1 MALGPL
7 PLVPGGIK
15 LRLIYDWNTR
25 PAISVMNLHY
35 TGTVPTVAD
44 LTTLSTNI
52 AAAWVTNLQ
61 GVFLTTVS
69 RKYVE
74 LTDLSS
80 RTGATFTNSVTAAGL
95 KAATNQLPANVAAC
109 ISWRI
114 NYRYRGGHPRTYH
127 PGLIQADT
135 ANHYQLAGATVTA
148 LTNAY
153 RAFFTAINAMT
164 LGGAPLR
171 LAMLS
176 YYTNVNHVPVYK
188 PNPELFDISD
198 CIVHNRIDSMRT
210 RLGKETS

>member
-25 PAISVMNLHY
+25 PAINVMNLHY

-44 LTTLSTNI
+44 LTTLATNL

-61 GVFLTTVS
+61 ATLLTTVT
-69 RKYVE
+69 RKYIEV
-74 LTDLSS
+74 TDLSS
-80 RTGATFTNSVTAAGL
+80 RTGATFTNSVSAAGTKTL
-95 KAATNQLPANVAAC
+95 LNPLPANVAAV
-109 ISWRI
+109 ISWRV

-127 PGLIQADT
+127 PGLIGTDVASPIT
-135 ANHYQLAGATVTA
+135 LSGAFVNS

-153 RAFFTAINAMT
+153 RAWLTAVNAMT

-176 YYTNVNHVPVYK
+176 YYSSTNGIPHYK

-198 CIVHNRIDSMRT
+198 CVVHNRIDSMRT